1 MSILLNLVDLV
12 RFRRYTILTQEL
24 LKEHF
29 EYRDGHLW
37 WIKPR
42 ARSSVKAGKQ
52 FGSYANG
59 YRIGK
64 LRGKSYYEHRLI
76 WLYYYGEWPKDQIDH
91 INGVRDDNRIENLR
105 EATRQQNSFNRKS
118 EKDSASNYK
127 GVTWHKRHK
136 KWQAQHRYK
145 GKTYC
150 LGLYEA
156 EEDAAD
162 AYRKATGNLRKEYA
176 NYD

>member
-1 MSILLNLVDLV
+1 M

-76 WLYYYGEWPKDQIDH
+76 WLYHYGEWPKDQIDH

-127 GVTWHKRHK
+127 GVTWHKQHK
-136 KWQAQHRYK
+136 KWQAQHRYR
-145 GKTYC
+145 GKTYY
-150 LGLYEA
+150 LGLYET

-162 AYRKATGNLRKEYA
+162 AYRKATENLHKEYA
-176 NYD
+176 NYERYFYR